1 MTCIRRDYSVW
12 TACKC
17 DPCRKRT
24 RRLDK
29 QARNGRY
36 RRASSAQA
44 TVRVIEWFRQGY
56 SGAWIASAT
65 GTTTRFIEDIER
77 DFRRTGP
84 RKIGPTRAAQILA
97 ADISTGTRGYAPA
110 APSRDKLRALAV
122 MGHSLVT
129 VAAESGLSMMT
140 LSVIRAGKVTRTGP
154 RNVVAIDRAFRAL
167 VRVPGSGE
175 QAAKRARALGWPS
188 VFDVEGAA

>member
-1 MTCIRRDYSVW
+1 MKCIRRDYSVW

-24 RRLDK
+24 RRLAK
-29 QARNGRY
+29 QARHGSY

-44 TVRVIEWFRQGY
+44 TVRVLGWFREGY

-65 GTTTRFIEDIER
+65 GTPVRFIEDIER

-84 RKIGPTRAAQILA
+84 RKIGPRRAAQILA
-97 ADISTGTRGYAPA
+97 ADIHTGTRGYAPA
-110 APSRDKLRALAV
+110 APSRDKLRGLAV
-122 MGHSLVT
+122 MGHSLET

-154 RNVVAIDRAFRAL
+154 RNVAAIEKAFRAL
-167 VRVPGSGE
+167 VRKPGTGE
-175 QAAKRARALGWPS
+175 QTAKRARALDWPS
-188 VFDVEGAA
+188 VFDLEEVA